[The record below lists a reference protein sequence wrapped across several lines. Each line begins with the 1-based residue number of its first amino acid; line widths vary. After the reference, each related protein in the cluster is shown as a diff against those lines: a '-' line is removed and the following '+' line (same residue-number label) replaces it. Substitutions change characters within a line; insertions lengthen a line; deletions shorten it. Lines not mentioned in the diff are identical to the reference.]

1 MEREVE
7 NGGTNLRSPLCIHF
21 LAHTHTMQLYWARKQ
36 QELELKKKQTE
47 ERKAKLMKEL
57 GGGLQYTA
65 LSMASRAGGTGT
77 EAAAGGRGGGT
88 E

>member
-1 MEREVE
+1 M
-7 NGGTNLRSPLCIHF
+7 CIHS
-21 LAHTHTMQLYWARKQ
+21 LGTHTHTIQLYFARKQ

-65 LSMASRAGGTGT
+65 LSMALRAGGVD
-77 EAAAGGRGGGT
+77 EGGGGGSST
-88 E
+88 EL